1 MKTTRRLQYRLR
13 EINSGT
19 LFGHEELLL
28 GIKRRCRVR
37 CTSNCEVIYLNKD
50 DFMEAFPKAEL
61 QKLRSELKEIDLD
74 QIVEKIYRVSYDKK
88 QQNMAILDATQMNAG
103 NIYGGRASIEDKVRD
118 IDGSNSYSEY

>member
-50 DFMEAFPKAEL
+50 DFMEAFPKGEL

-74 QIVEKIYRVSYDKK
+74 QIVEKIYRLSYDKK